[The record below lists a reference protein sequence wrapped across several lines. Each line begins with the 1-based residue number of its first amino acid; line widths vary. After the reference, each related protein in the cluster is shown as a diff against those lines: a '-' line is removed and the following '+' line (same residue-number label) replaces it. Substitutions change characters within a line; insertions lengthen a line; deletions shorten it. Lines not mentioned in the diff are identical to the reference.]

1 MQFVGKFLD
10 KLFLSICPG
19 ITPTELFSIM
29 TPKRQ
34 SAFVQRRRALLIL
47 SRVRLV
53 AVTFAILTPLWIP
66 IDFFVFGMTLAVYL
80 AALRLFTSVAFVL
93 LCVSFRGADTPS
105 SARWALVWLLVVPT
119 VFFLIS
125 HPLLGQF
132 INGTSLQQIVAAGYA
147 YLPFVMV
154 AGLSVFP
161 ITATEGAGLS
171 APLLIAYLLVGI
183 LGYHVLPFGSYFG
196 AFWLLFLLAVVATM
210 AGMSQLH
217 FMSQLVDQAS
227 HDGLT
232 WAYNRR
238 VGEEMVSQYFV
249 NAARAGAPMAL
260 AFVDLDNF
268 KSINDQYGHEDG
280 DEALRMAAASLR
292 RVLRRGDI
300 LIRWGGEEFVAVMAN
315 TDMDGA
321 KVAVT
326 RLQDSGLGV
335 RPDGQ
340 MLTASVGVAERIA
353 DDATH
358 WAMLV
363 DKADQRMYAAKKSG
377 KNRIVTG
384 DSTPEAS

>member
-1 MQFVGKFLD
+1 
-10 KLFLSICPG
+10 
-19 ITPTELFSIM
+19 
-29 TPKRQ
+29 
-34 SAFVQRRRALLIL
+34 
-47 SRVRLV
+47 
-53 AVTFAILTPLWIP
+53 
-66 IDFFVFGMTLAVYL
+66 
-80 AALRLFTSVAFVL
+80 
-93 LCVSFRGADTPS
+93 
-105 SARWALVWLLVVPT
+105 
-119 VFFLIS
+119 
-125 HPLLGQF
+125 
-132 INGTSLQQIVAAGYA
+132 
-147 YLPFVMV
+147 
-154 AGLSVFP
+154 
-161 ITATEGAGLS
+161 
-171 APLLIAYLLVGI
+171 
-183 LGYHVLPFGSYFG
+183 
-196 AFWLLFLLAVVATM
+196 
-210 AGMSQLH
+210 MS
-217 FMSQLVDQAS
+217 
-227 HDGLT
+227 
-232 WAYNRR
+232 
-238 VGEEMVSQYFV
+238 
-249 NAARAGAPMAL
+249 RAGAPMAL